1 MSGELIKM
9 RVPLRLADGSEVEFQ
24 MAVTEADARTL
35 VNAPRRSIRGADA
48 GLVQALRDG
57 LTKFFQAEETGDQDR

>member
-1 MSGELIKM
+1 VSGGLIKM

-24 MAVTEADARTL
+24 MAVTEQDARTL
-35 VNAPRRSIRGADA
+35 VDAPRRAIRGADA

-57 LTKFFQAEETGDQDR
+57 LTKFFEVEDSDAQQ